1 MLDALLLTPTVTA
14 VVEALKSAHAE
25 GSELAVVGH
34 ARRAASLA
42 KKMSI
47 ARRDLASLEE
57 HSLAGVI
64 AVDAGDDVAACA
76 RVVRDGGVIVFVDQ
90 GDAVEASRR
99 ALCSG
104 LMEIEQRTAGRTIV
118 TSGRVAHL

>member
-1 MLDALLLTPTVTA
+1 MLDSLFVTPTVTA

-47 ARRDLASLEE
+47 ARRDLSTVEDR
-57 HSLAGVI
+57 SLAGVI
-64 AVDAGDDVAACA
+64 VVDANDDVA
-76 RVVRDGGVIVFVDQ
+76 RVVRDGGVIVFVDK

-99 ALCSG
+99 ALCAG
-104 LMEIEQRTAGRTIV
+104 LVEIEQRTAGRTIV